1 MRYVTE
7 SELRDEYAACPFD
20 TYRLAPDTRL
30 TPGARQFLVD
40 FRITFDAGMAPP
52 RAETGAPAPDD
63 QRLCDSFLDDVRV
76 LGAKLCLLAR
86 RSSGISRGL
95 SCRLLRRGSGL
106 EAGGPRRGRLGCG
119 GRRAGMRADA
129 DVRPASDLL
138 RGGVARRR
146 ARPDHAFLDERQ
158 GRFGRGDS
166 RSHGNLGLRGPT
178 RPIRDRPGDRQGPG
192 GGRPWL
198 I

>member
-52 RAETGAPAPDD
+52 RAETGAPAPDG

-95 SCRLLRRGSGL
+95 SRVCYA
-106 EAGGPRRGRLGCG
+106 AGAAWRQGDPG
-119 GRRAGMRADA
+119 GVVLDA
-129 DVRPASDLL
+129 EDDEPACVPTPTSDLHPIYFEAAL
-138 RGGVARRR
+138 LDAELVRTMHFWTSAKADLAEETRDRMETWACEARRVRYEIAR
-146 ARPDHAFLDERQ
+146 AIAKAQEEVDH
-158 GRFGRGDS
+158 G
-166 RSHGNLGLRGPT
+166 
-178 RPIRDRPGDRQGPG
+178 
-192 GGRPWL
+192 
-198 I
+198 

>member
-95 SCRLLRRGSGL
+95 SRVCYA
-106 EAGGPRRGRLGCG
+106 AGAAWRQGDP
-119 GRRAGMRADA
+119 
-129 DVRPASDLL
+129 
-138 RGGVARRR
+138 GGVV
-146 ARPDHAFLDERQ
+146 
-158 GRFGRGDS
+158 
-166 RSHGNLGLRGPT
+166 
-178 RPIRDRPGDRQGPG
+178 
-192 GGRPWL
+192 
-198 I
+198 

>member
-52 RAETGAPAPDD
+52 RAETGGPAAARPAAV
-63 QRLCDSFLDDVRV
+63 RLLPRRRPR
-76 LGAKLCLLAR
+76 ARRKALLAR
-86 RSSGISRGL
+86 ASKQRHQPGVVS
-95 SCRLLRRGSGL
+95 RLLRRGSGL